1 MKSLSILVI
10 CSVLF
15 SNTLFAREGDTTI
28 VNFYTKYDVQQYLG
42 PQWHKSF
49 KEIDPKKK
57 YKKAILKIDLGCA
70 SYGCCAWDY
79 TFRGYFGKKKAGID
93 SAILTSDSPKTYR
106 YYPNS
111 ENWEVA
117 RLITP
122 YSSYM
127 RLGTNGYNSNWSHPY
142 TFDVTDF
149 LPLLKDSICFAAH
162 TGGWDNKG
170 KFGFSI
176 SVNLILIEGKAEAI
190 PIKVEKIYEDGYVYK
205 SKNEFDSITKSHK
218 FFVNKEN
225 PFVKFKS
232 IISGHDA
239 QGEFTPIDYYIKL
252 NGVEI
257 FKKRLWKEN
266 CDKTYIQP
274 QSGTWI
280 FSRTNWC
287 PGEKIIEE
295 EIDLSPFLKKNDSN
309 EVDISFGYFPPKT
322 DSPYHANYV
331 IAGYL
336 IYYES
341 IIMNDVALDAIIAP
355 NSDPNFKIDNAICLN
370 PKIRIKNIGQK
381 AAKELYIDYWVDAK
395 NKQTYIWRGE
405 IKNSEIKEIELP
417 QMSWKG
423 TDTKSPIFYCSI
435 QKNQYNSSFWNDLL
449 ASKFNLVDQ
458 LPSEKIILEFK
469 SSNGEQKNKNK
480 IKLVNA
486 SNQVVFEKE
495 YFGDSKTYLD
505 TIQVPKN
512 CYKLTLIDS
521 NSEYECGDGLSFWF
535 SNHKPISKDSF
546 GYGNTPGSFRILNAK
561 DQSELKKF
569 NPDFGGLIMYQF
581 STHSLFDENLNEIK
595 NKYILQNQALKK
607 IYNKRK
613 Q

>member
-469 SSNGEQKNKNK
+469 SSSGEQKNKNK

>member
-1 MKSLSILVI
+1 
-10 CSVLF
+10 
-15 SNTLFAREGDTTI
+15 
-28 VNFYTKYDVQQYLG
+28 
-42 PQWHKSF
+42 
-49 KEIDPKKK
+49 
-57 YKKAILKIDLGCA
+57 
-70 SYGCCAWDY
+70 
-79 TFRGYFGKKKAGID
+79 
-93 SAILTSDSPKTYR
+93 
-106 YYPNS
+106 
-111 ENWEVA
+111 
-117 RLITP
+117 
-122 YSSYM
+122 
-127 RLGTNGYNSNWSHPY
+127 
-142 TFDVTDF
+142 
-149 LPLLKDSICFAAH
+149 
-162 TGGWDNKG
+162 
-170 KFGFSI
+170 
-176 SVNLILIEGKAEAI
+176 
-190 PIKVEKIYEDGYVYK
+190 
-205 SKNEFDSITKSHK
+205 
-218 FFVNKEN
+218 
-225 PFVKFKS
+225 
-232 IISGHDA
+232 
-239 QGEFTPIDYYIKL
+239 
-252 NGVEI
+252 
-257 FKKRLWKEN
+257 
-266 CDKTYIQP
+266 
-274 QSGTWI
+274 
-280 FSRTNWC
+280 
-287 PGEKIIEE
+287 
-295 EIDLSPFLKKNDSN
+295 
-309 EVDISFGYFPPKT
+309 
-322 DSPYHANYV
+322 
-331 IAGYL
+331 
-336 IYYES
+336 
-341 IIMNDVALDAIIAP
+341 MNDVALDAIIAP

-458 LPSEKIILEFK
+458 LPSEKIILELK
-469 SSNGEQKNKNK
+469 SSSGEQKNKNK

>member
-458 LPSEKIILEFK
+458 LPSEKIILELK
-469 SSNGEQKNKNK
+469 SSSGEQKNKNK

>member
-1 MKSLSILVI
+1 LKSLSILVI

-469 SSNGEQKNKNK
+469 SSSGEQKNKNK

>member
-10 CSVLF
+10 ISVLF

-28 VNFYTKYDVQQYLG
+28 VNFYTKYDIQQYLG

-149 LPLLKDSICFAAH
+149 LPLLKDSVCFAAH

-239 QGEFTPIDYYIKL
+239 QGEFTPIDYFVNL
-252 NGVEI
+252 NGKEV
-257 FKKRLWKEN
+257 FKKRLWKDN

-295 EIDLSPFLKKNDSN
+295 EVNLSTYLKKEDSN
-309 EVDISFGYFPPKT
+309 VVDISLGYFPPKT
-322 DSPYHANYV
+322 DSPYHANYI

-336 IYYES
+336 IYYDN
-341 IIMNDVALDAIIAP
+341 MPKNDVSLEAIVAP
-355 NSDPNFKIDNAICLN
+355 NSDPNFKIGNSICLN
-370 PKIRIKNIGQK
+370 PKIKLKNIGLETIKQ
-381 AAKELYIDYWVDAK
+381 LYIDYWVNPK
-395 NKQTYIWRGE
+395 YKQTLIWNGE
-405 IKNSEIKEIELP
+405 LGSEEIKEIELP
-417 QMSWKG
+417 LLSWKG
-423 TDTKSPIFYCSI
+423 LDTGNPKFYCSI
-435 QKNQYNSSFWNDLL
+435 QKNSFNQNTWNDSLV
-449 ASKFNLVDQ
+449 SSFNLVDQ
-458 LPSEKIILEFK
+458 FKTDKIVLELK
-469 SSNGEQKNKNK
+469 TSGGELKNKNK
-480 IKLVNA
+480 LRM
-486 SNQVVFEKE
+486 SNSSNKVIFEKE
-495 YFGDSKTYLD
+495 YIGDSKIYID
-505 TIQVPKN
+505 SIDVPKD

-521 NSEYECGDGLSFWF
+521 NTEYECGDGLNFWF
-535 SNHKPISKDSF
+535 SNHKPTSKDSF

-561 DQSELKKF
+561 DNIELKKF
-569 NPDFGGLIMYQF
+569 NSDFGGLIMYQF
-581 STHSLFDENLNEIK
+581 STHHSYETILSEIK
-595 NKYILQNQALKK
+595 NKHKAHNQRLKK
-607 IYNKRK
+607 K
-613 Q
+613 

>member
-1 MKSLSILVI
+1 LKSLSILVI

-458 LPSEKIILEFK
+458 LPSEKIILELK
-469 SSNGEQKNKNK
+469 SSSGEQKNKNK

>member
-1 MKSLSILVI
+1 MKSLSILIVI
-10 CSVLF
+10 SVLF

-28 VNFYTKYDVQQYLG
+28 VSFYTKYDIQQYLG

-49 KEIDPKKK
+49 KEIDSKKK

-149 LPLLKDSICFAAH
+149 LPLLKDSVCFAAH

-190 PIKVEKIYEDGYVYK
+190 PLKVEKIYEDGYVYK

-239 QGEFTPIDYYIKL
+239 QGEFTPIDYFVKL

-257 FKKRLWKEN
+257 YKKKLWKEN

-336 IYYES
+336 IHYES
-341 IIMNDVALDAIIAP
+341 MIMNDVALDAIIAP

-423 TDTKSPIFYCSI
+423 TNTKSPIFYCSI
-435 QKNQYNSSFWNDLL
+435 QKNQYNSSTWNDLL

-469 SSNGEQKNKNK
+469 SSSGEQKNKNK

-486 SNQVVFEKE
+486 SNQVIFEKE

-535 SNHKPISKDSF
+535 SNHKPTSKDSF
-546 GYGNTPGSFRILNAK
+546 GYGNIPGSFRILNAK

-595 NKYILQNQALKK
+595 NKYIIQNQAIKK